1 MPFPFYRVTAA
12 WMRAFA
18 RPILNYAKKYHQS
31 KYDNI
36 NDTFKGVLI
45 FFGHLYII

>member
-1 MPFPFYRVTAA
+1 
-12 WMRAFA
+12 MRAFA